1 MTQQPA
7 MPSRHVCQ
15 VKYRKVGLE
24 QGEGD
29 TTTTWP
35 PWQLQGGHGK
45 GGSARVPTS
54 HPQRT
59 LLHQPG
65 ACWAP
70 QMPAGEGTEGRQ

>member
-29 TTTTWP
+29 T
-35 PWQLQGGHGK
+35 HY
-45 GGSARVPTS
+45 RVVP
-54 HPQRT
+54 
-59 LLHQPG
+59 
-65 ACWAP
+65 
-70 QMPAGEGTEGRQ
+70 MPAVGRAW